1 VSTVPAPDGEQ
12 HDTRKP
18 ETEQAGAEQPGRG
31 HRLFWVAIVVGIVV
45 VAIDQLTK
53 WWALVHLKDGN
64 AINVIGDLITLRL
77 TFNAGA
83 AFSTGTGFTWVF
95 TIVSGAAAIAIAIVA
110 WRVASRR
117 WAVGLGLVFGGATT
131 HFGDRLFRA
140 PAFGRGEVVDFIDYK
155 YLFIGNV
162 ADIAIVGGVVFVV
175 ILMIL
180 GVRMRPATVGAAGDL
195 SSPPK

>member
-1 VSTVPAPDGEQ
+1 MSTVSAPEPPEQ
-12 HDTRKP
+12 HP
-18 ETEQAGAEQPGRG
+18 EPGAQAASTVGR
-31 HRLFWVAIVVGIVV
+31 RLFWVTIGVGVV
-45 VAIDQLTK
+45 VVLVDQLTK

-64 AINVIGDLITLRL
+64 SINVIGDLITFRL
-77 TFNAGA
+77 VFNPGA

-95 TIVSGAAAIAIAIVA
+95 TIVSGAAAIAIAYFA

-140 PAFGRGEVVDFIDYK
+140 PGFGRGYVVDFIDYK

-175 ILMIL
+175 ILMIM
-180 GVRMRPATVGAAGDL
+180 GVRMRRGDGGAAEDL